1 VGFITILLCACDV
14 LLSSEVFCLF
24 SSAAHWLLLLF
35 LASVLRHLISLLQF
49 LFYWPDLLCSVLDQR
64 ILLIFFCHVRVQ
76 VPISRVRIPCC
87 LAARDSRFL
96 LVIFPVATYCSQ
108 LQVRFPHSVFSTAG
122 CALDLVSSFC
132 CRLLL
137 GRWSLRLLLGLRS
150 RLI

>member
-1 VGFITILLCACDV
+1 
-14 LLSSEVFCLF
+14 VFCLF
-24 SSAAHWLLLLF
+24 SCYSSLAAF
-35 LASVLRHLISLLQF
+35 IVLRHLISLLQF
-49 LFYWPDLLCSVLDQR
+49 LFYWPDLLSSLLDQR

-96 LVIFPVATYCSQ
+96 LAIFPVAAYGSQ
-108 LQVRFPHSVFSTAG
+108 LQVWFPHSIFSATG
-122 CALDLVSSFC
+122 RALDLVSSFY

-137 GRWSLRLLLGLRS
+137 GRWSLRPLLGLHS